1 MNIKKCINKCYQVE
15 GTCNESVLED
25 ELYIID
31 KLTEYNFILR
41 QSKSKNKHDIL
52 FDDKVIQT
60 GSLKELAYFVNG
72 LRSIIPMIKRAI

>member
-15 GTCNESVLED
+15 GIFNKGVLED

-31 KLTEYNFILR
+31 KLTEHNFILR
-41 QSKSKNKHDIL
+41 KSKSKNKHDIL

-72 LRSIIPMIKRAI
+72 LRSIIPMIKKTI